1 MLVYL
6 KEYRLQCVLAPAF
19 KMLEA
24 SFELIVPLVIAAL
37 IDNGIAGNDKGQ
49 IYLCVVALAVL
60 ALVGL
65 TVSIIAQFFAAKAAI
80 GFATRLRSELFK
92 HLMSLSF
99 AEVDTIGTSTMI
111 TRMTSD
117 VNQAQNGVNMF
128 LRLFLRSPFV
138 VFGAMI
144 MAFTI
149 DTQIALIFVVT
160 IIVLF
165 AVVGLIMSGNIP
177 ALKKAQEGLDN
188 VTRATREGLSG
199 VRVVRAF
206 GLESKSIDSFHEVNG
221 TLTGRLKK
229 AGHISSLMNP
239 LTYVLINLGIVT
251 VIYAGGLKV
260 SKGTLSQGQVV
271 ALYNYMSQIL
281 VELVKLANLVVTLNK
296 ALASCN
302 RISDVF
308 DISPSMKEGRGV
320 DLYDDEEDDELQKPE
335 EAGKIAVSF
344 RDVSFAYPGSME
356 ESLSNISFEAFKG
369 QTIGVIGG
377 TGSGK
382 STLVSLIARFYDT
395 TGGDVYLFGHD
406 IRDYSYDQL
415 HSLVGVVMQKAV
427 LFAGT
432 IEDNLKMAE
441 FDADDKRLKTA
452 IDIAQATEVVDS
464 KGGIKAAVEQGGRNF
479 SGGQRQRLSIA
490 RTLSGGAKILILDD
504 SSSALDYATDL
515 KLRRA
520 LKELPG
526 DTTTFIISQRTSSI
540 KHADQIIVLD
550 DGKMVGLGR
559 HEDLLADCDIYREIH
574 DSQLHRTEDAV

>member
-239 LTYVLINLGIVT
+239 LTYVLINLGIVI

-296 ALASCN
+296 ALASGN

-464 KGGIKAAVEQGGRNF
+464 KGGIKATVEQGGRNF

-520 LKELPG
+520 LKELPK